1 MSNYSIEQKLPFYI
15 LCNVVRFIH
24 VIKITVRTEMYFK
37 NDKKDFF
44 LSFSKLFTEGI
55 LLTVGKLPFVNF

>member
-1 MSNYSIEQKLPFYI
+1 
-15 LCNVVRFIH
+15 
-24 VIKITVRTEMYFK
+24 MYFK

-55 LLTVGKLPFVNF
+55 LLTVGKLPFVNFWLTKGILSTDVIICW